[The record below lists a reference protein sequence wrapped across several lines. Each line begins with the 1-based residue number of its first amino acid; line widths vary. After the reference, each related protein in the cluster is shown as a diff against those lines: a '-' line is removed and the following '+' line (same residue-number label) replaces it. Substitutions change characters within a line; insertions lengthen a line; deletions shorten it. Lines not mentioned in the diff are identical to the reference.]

1 MDLSNELISQFAKV
15 VNGDKADKKETTLR
29 GTTVVVGE
37 ETYVKLDGSDIL
49 TPVTTTTDVK
59 NEERVTVMIK
69 DHTATITG
77 NTSSPA
83 ARTDDVTEIGNQV
96 SEFEI
101 IVADKVSTKQLEAQV
116 GRIDDLVSEN
126 VTIKERLT
134 AGEASIGE
142 LEADNVTINEKLVAN
157 DAEIKT
163 LKAEKIDADFL
174 VGKYATV
181 DNLEA
186 TNADIH
192 NLQADYGEFEQLV
205 SGDLSAINA
214 DIDNLQATKLSAD
227 DADLKYAT
235 IANLE
240 AESARIDTLDA
251 DVADIDTLIFGSASG
266 DVIQTSFANAV
277 IAQLGN
283 AQIKSAMIES
293 VSAGQITAGDIITNN
308 VRVMSED
315 GSLIIS
321 DETIQISDDTRVRVQ
336 IGKDASNDYSINI
349 WDASG
354 NLMFSEG
361 GITDSAIKDA
371 IIRNDMVSE
380 DANISASKLNISSL
394 FTEING
400 STETIN
406 STKIYLDDKAQTL
419 DVAFTSLS
427 SDVDDMSNTVSS
439 QGTQISTIQGQIT
452 SKIWQQDIDE
462 ATGELSTQYSTLEQ
476 EVDGI
481 SATVASHTTEI
492 AKKADSSAV
501 TTVSDRVTSVE
512 ASLDGF
518 KSTVSETY
526 ATKSALASTDTK
538 ATNAQSVASSAQ
550 AAADAAKSDAEAA
563 QSAAEDA
570 DAKAAQAVADLA
582 TAQQNLANV
591 TSRVDATE
599 EEIAEAQ
606 AAVTTAQ
613 STADTA
619 KANAAAAQTAANN
632 AKAVADQ
639 AQADA
644 TAAQQA
650 VNGLETRVIS
660 AETSISQN
668 AEAIELRATK
678 TEVTEAIDNIEI
690 GGRNL
695 IPKSAIQSHS
705 YYKEYENTLSGF
717 GVELPASSYTVA
729 FASSDIFS
737 KFTIGETYA
746 VSFKAIAEGETQVAC
761 DFYPDSFY
769 GVFSG
774 TRVSVSTEVNT
785 YSYIGV
791 LENNYTPT
799 YMKLRFFRLN
809 SDPNYKIDIYDIKV
823 EKGNKPTDWTPAPED
838 ISDRISS
845 AETSITQNSEQ
856 ILLRATKTEVTTAIN
871 DIEIGGR
878 NLLRNTDT
886 LSKWFRGPG
895 SLTVDEEGDAV
906 VDYPGA
912 DAIRWFDL
920 NCMVGDL
927 VQDVNMLYGRTITFS
942 FWVKVEDG
950 DNWGLVGDGAGFYI
964 SISACAS
971 SESLTRTKYR
981 ILEHKWR
988 GLESGKWTRL
998 VYTLSVEDE
1007 SFFTSGS
1014 GDVGAFFV
1022 QVQSKTTIPYCVKKL
1037 KLEYGNKATDWTPA
1051 PEDGD
1056 MSALGI
1062 GGRNLYLGTKTF
1074 DNTRTDEY
1082 YWQNHS
1088 NWAVADETYE
1098 DFVVMR
1104 KSSAWGGLAQIKTF
1118 KKDEIYTLSFYA
1130 KAESGGTIYR
1140 IFRDLSDPT
1149 IDLKNMRVLAQ
1160 SHGSGQALV
1169 SETQDGTAWSR
1180 YWITVQA
1187 TADIEQVSLRIENT
1201 IDGKV
1206 LYLCGF
1212 KLEKGNR
1219 ATDWTPAPE
1228 DMATSEEVET
1238 AQTAADN
1245 AQSTAIATETRVSSV
1260 ELAID
1265 TIKNAISTLI
1275 VDENG
1280 QSAMTQ
1286 TSDGW
1291 TFNISDITNQLDD
1304 TASALTELSGRSDV
1318 ADKAIEN
1325 LNSIAADLGTKTA
1338 YINMTTDDSGNPC
1351 IELGKSDNDFKV
1363 RITNTAVEFL
1373 EGTSK
1378 IAYVSNKTLYI
1389 ERAVIKNELQI
1400 GEGTGFV
1407 WKKRSNG
1414 NMGLRCIG
1422 G

>member
-1 MDLSNELISQFAKV
+1 MGLSNELISQFAKV

-83 ARTDDVTEIGNQV
+83 ARTDDVTEIGNRV

-181 DNLEA
+181 ENLEA

-293 VSAGQITAGDIITNN
+293 VSAGQIMAGDIITSN

-321 DETIQISDDTRVRVQ
+321 DETIQIRDDTRVRVQ

-550 AAADAAKSDAEAA
+550 A
-563 QSAAEDA
+563 DA
-570 DAKAAQAVADLA
+570 D
-582 TAQQNLANV
+582 
-591 TSRVDATE
+591 S
-599 EEIAEAQ
+599 
-606 AAVTTAQ
+606 
-613 STADTA
+613 
-619 KANAAAAQTAANN
+619 
-632 AKAVADQ
+632 
-639 AQADA
+639 
-644 TAAQQA
+644 AQQA
-650 VNGLETRVIS
+650 VNSLETRVTS

-668 AEAIELRATK
+668 
-678 TEVTEAIDNIEI
+678 
-690 GGRNL
+690 
-695 IPKSAIQSHS
+695 
-705 YYKEYENTLSGF
+705 
-717 GVELPASSYTVA
+717 
-729 FASSDIFS
+729 
-737 KFTIGETYA
+737 
-746 VSFKAIAEGETQVAC
+746 
-761 DFYPDSFY
+761 
-769 GVFSG
+769 
-774 TRVSVSTEVNT
+774 
-785 YSYIGV
+785 
-791 LENNYTPT
+791 
-799 YMKLRFFRLN
+799 
-809 SDPNYKIDIYDIKV
+809 
-823 EKGNKPTDWTPAPED
+823 
-838 ISDRISS
+838 
-845 AETSITQNSEQ
+845 SEQ
-856 ILLRATKTEVTTAIN
+856 ISLRATKTEVTTAIN
-871 DIEIGGR
+871 EIEIGSR
-878 NLLRNTDT
+878 NLWVNGDFSRGRMVDGTTFIGDPEVVDLEEGNPTGFSQALHTTTMEDKIRIDRFLNPTEELVGKTLT
-886 LSKWFRGPG
+886 LSLWVKYENVTAGENYYN
-895 SLTVDEEGDAV
+895 V
-906 VDYPGA
+906 
-912 DAIRWFDL
+912 L
-920 NCMVGDL
+920 NIGKSSATYTLED
-927 VQDVNMLYGRTITFS
+927 GTTTS
-942 FWVKVEDG
+942 FWPII
-950 DNWGLVGDGAGFYI
+950 VGTSNGFSGTSDWIRLTGSYTFR
-964 SISACAS
+964 SDVAS
-971 SESLTRTKYR
+971 VTLNRLW
-981 ILEHKWR
+981 I
-988 GLESGKWTRL
+988 GLESASTGEVWVT
-998 VYTLSVEDE
+998 
-1007 SFFTSGS
+1007 G
-1014 GDVGAFFV
+1014 
-1022 QVQSKTTIPYCVKKL
+1022 I

-1051 PEDGD
+1051 PED
-1056 MSALGI
+1056 
-1062 GGRNLYLGTKTF
+1062 
-1074 DNTRTDEY
+1074 
-1082 YWQNHS
+1082 
-1088 NWAVADETYE
+1088 
-1098 DFVVMR
+1098 
-1104 KSSAWGGLAQIKTF
+1104 
-1118 KKDEIYTLSFYA
+1118 
-1130 KAESGGTIYR
+1130 
-1140 IFRDLSDPT
+1140 
-1149 IDLKNMRVLAQ
+1149 
-1160 SHGSGQALV
+1160 
-1169 SETQDGTAWSR
+1169 
-1180 YWITVQA
+1180 
-1187 TADIEQVSLRIENT
+1187 
-1201 IDGKV
+1201 
-1206 LYLCGF
+1206 
-1212 KLEKGNR
+1212 
-1219 ATDWTPAPE
+1219 
-1228 DMATSEEVET
+1228 MATTVEVEN
-1238 AQTAADN
+1238 AQTAAND
-1245 AQSTAIATETRVSSV
+1245 AKAAADATEARVTVSES
-1260 ELAID
+1260 E
-1265 TIKNAISTLI
+1265 IKQISDSIAMLI
-1275 VDENG
+1275 TDENG

-1291 TFNISDITNQLDD
+1291 TFNISSINNQLDD
-1304 TASALTELSGRSDV
+1304 TASALNELSGRSDV

-1407 WKKRSNG
+1407 WKKRLNG

>member
-1 MDLSNELISQFAKV
+1 MGLSNELISQFAKV

-181 DNLEA
+181 ENLEA

-293 VSAGQITAGDIITNN
+293 VSAGQITAGDIITSN

-550 AAADAAKSDAEAA
+550 AAANAAKLDAEAS

-619 KANAAAAQTAANN
+619 KANAAAAQTDANN

-650 VNGLETRVIS
+650 VNGLETRVTS

-695 IPKSAIQSHS
+695 IPKSAMQSRT
-705 YYKEYENTLSGF
+705 YYKEFENTLSGF
-717 GVELPASSYTVA
+717 GVELPAADDLICFTSR
-729 FASSDIFS
+729 DIFYR
-737 KFTIGETYA
+737 FALDETYT
-746 VSFKAIAEGETQVAC
+746 VSFKAVAEGATTLHF

-769 GVFSG
+769 GTFG
-774 TRVSVSTEVNT
+774 APNVSVSTEVKA
-785 YSYIGV
+785 YSLTGV
-791 LENNYTPT
+791 LQNHYSPT
-799 YMKLRFFRLN
+799 EMNLRFFRLT
-809 SDPNYKIDIYDIKV
+809 SSPNYKIDIYDIKV
-823 EKGNKPTDWTPAPED
+823 EKGNKATDWTPAPED

-886 LSKWFRGPG
+886 LSKWFIGPG

-906 VDYPGA
+906 ANYPGA
-912 DAIRWFDL
+912 DAIRWFYL

-927 VQDVNMLYGRTITFS
+927 VRDVNMLYGHTITFS
-942 FWVKVEDG
+942 FWVKVEDADAWAAG
-950 DNWGLVGDGAGFYI
+950 TDGAGLYI

-981 ILEHKWR
+981 LLEYKYR

-1007 SFFTSGS
+1007 TFFTSGS

-1022 QVQSKTTIPYCVKKL
+1022 QVQAKTTLPYSVKKL

-1098 DFVVMR
+1098 DFIVMR
-1104 KSSAWGGLAQIKTF
+1104 RSSAWGGLAQIKTF

-1130 KAESGGTIYR
+1130 KVDSGGSIYR

-1160 SHGSGQALV
+1160 SHGFGQALV

>member
-15 VNGDKADKKETTLR
+15 VNGDKTDKKETTLR

-181 DNLEA
+181 ENLEA

-235 IANLE
+235 IANLD

-293 VSAGQITAGDIITNN
+293 ISAGQITAGDIITNN

-321 DETIQISDDTRVRVQ
+321 DETIQISDGTRVRVQ
-336 IGKDASNDYSINI
+336 IGKDTSNDYSINI

-550 AAADAAKSDAEAA
+550 AAANAAKSDAEAA

-619 KANAAAAQTAANN
+619 KANAAAAQTAADN

-650 VNGLETRVIS
+650 VNGLETRVTS
-660 AETSISQN
+660 AETSIS
-668 AEAIELRATK
+668 
-678 TEVTEAIDNIEI
+678 
-690 GGRNL
+690 
-695 IPKSAIQSHS
+695 
-705 YYKEYENTLSGF
+705 
-717 GVELPASSYTVA
+717 
-729 FASSDIFS
+729 
-737 KFTIGETYA
+737 
-746 VSFKAIAEGETQVAC
+746 
-761 DFYPDSFY
+761 
-769 GVFSG
+769 
-774 TRVSVSTEVNT
+774 
-785 YSYIGV
+785 
-791 LENNYTPT
+791 
-799 YMKLRFFRLN
+799 
-809 SDPNYKIDIYDIKV
+809 
-823 EKGNKPTDWTPAPED
+823 
-838 ISDRISS
+838 
-845 AETSITQNSEQ
+845 QNSEQ

-981 ILEHKWR
+981 LLEHKWR

-998 VYTLSVEDE
+998 VYTLAVEDE

-1022 QVQSKTTIPYCVKKL
+1022 QVQAKTTIPYSVKKL

-1056 MSALGI
+1056 TDALGI

-1082 YWQNHS
+1082 TWESHS
-1088 NWAVADETYE
+1088 LWTVADETYE
-1098 DFVVMR
+1098 DFIVLK
-1104 KSSAWGGLAQIKTF
+1104 KSTNWGGFYQIKTF

-1130 KAESGGTIYR
+1130 KVDSGGTIYR
-1140 IFRDLSDPT
+1140 IFRDMSDPSN
-1149 IDLKNMRVLAQ
+1149 DLANMRVLAQ
-1160 SHGSGQALV
+1160 SHGSSQALV
-1169 SETQDGTAWSR
+1169 SETQDGTAWTR

-1187 TADIEQVSLRIENT
+1187 TADIEQVSLRIENV
-1201 IDGKV
+1201 INGKV

-1228 DMATSEEVET
+1228 DMATSEEVEM

-1291 TFNISDITNQLDD
+1291 TFNISNITNQLDD
-1304 TASALTELSGRSDV
+1304 TASTLTELSGRSDV

-1407 WKKRSNG
+1407 WKKRLNG